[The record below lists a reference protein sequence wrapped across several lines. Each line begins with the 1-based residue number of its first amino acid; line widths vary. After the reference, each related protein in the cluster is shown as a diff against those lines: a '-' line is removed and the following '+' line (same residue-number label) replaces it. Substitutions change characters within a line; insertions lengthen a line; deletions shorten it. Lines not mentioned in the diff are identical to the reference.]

1 MRALPLAG
9 LAVLLLAP
17 AAGGK
22 QTNKPDLKL
31 LAFLDME
38 APEQQPILV
47 IHIVN
52 QSGHVLHFPDPP
64 LLCKGAPGAL
74 SLEVRFVPE
83 NSNQPQPATDCGLE
97 VDGSGLPDIRERAAH
112 WLALKPGQNYE
123 ARRPLAMGVDTN
135 AHGTYEFH
143 VVYDGPS
150 ASPADDEKLQDA
162 GIAVPGGRF
171 ESDKLTYKINA
182 PKN

>member
-1 MRALPLAG
+1 MRVLVSAG
-9 LAVLLLAP
+9 LSLLLLT
-17 AAGGK
+17 GGGGAK
-22 QTNKPDLKL
+22 QTGKPDVKVT
-31 LAFLDME
+31 AAMDMV

-52 QSGHVLHFPDPP
+52 QSGHTLHIPDPP

-74 SLEVRFVPE
+74 SLEVKFTPE
-83 NSNQPQPATDCGLE
+83 NSGQPQTTVDCGLE
-97 VDGSGLPDIRERAAH
+97 VDGSGLPDIRERSKN
-112 WLALKPGQNYE
+112 WLVLKAGQNYE

-150 ASPADDEKLQDA
+150 ATPEDDDKLKSA
-162 GIAVPGGRF
+162 GIAAPKGRF
-171 ESDKLTYKINA
+171 ESEKLVFKINA
-182 PKN
+182 PKQ

>member
-1 MRALPLAG
+1 MRILLAVG
-9 LAVLLLAP
+9 LAVLLLASG
-17 AAGGK
+17 AGAK

-31 LAFLDME
+31 MVSIDTA

-47 IHIVN
+47 IHMVN
-52 QSGHVLHFPDPP
+52 QSGHLLRIPDPP
-64 LLCKGAPGAL
+64 LLCKSAPGAL
-74 SLEVRFVPE
+74 SLDVKFTPE
-83 NSNQPQPATDCGLE
+83 NSGQPQPAIDCGLE
-97 VDGSGLPDIRERAAH
+97 VDGSGLPDIRERAKN

-123 ARRPLAMGVDTN
+123 VRRPLAMGVDTN

-150 ASPADDEKLQDA
+150 GTPADDQKLKDA

-182 PKN
+182 PKP

>member
-1 MRALPLAG
+1 MRALLTIG
-9 LAVLLLAP
+9 LTCLLLAP
-17 AAGGK
+17 GAGAK
-22 QTNKPDLKL
+22 QTNKPELKL
-31 LAFLDME
+31 MASMDMA

-47 IHIVN
+47 IHIIN
-52 QSGHVLHFPDPP
+52 QSGHSLRIPDPP
-64 LLCKGAPGAL
+64 LLCKNAPGAL
-74 SLEVRFVPE
+74 SLDVKFTPE
-83 NSNQPQPATDCGLE
+83 NSNQQQAAVDCGLE
-97 VDGSGLPDIRERAAH
+97 VDGSGLPDIRERSKN
-112 WLALKPGQNYE
+112 WLVLKAGQNYE

-150 ASPADDEKLQDA
+150 ATPADDQKLKDA

-182 PKN
+182 PKP

>member
-1 MRALPLAG
+1 MRTLPIAG

-17 AAGGK
+17 LAGGK

-31 LAFLDME
+31 IASLDME

-47 IHIVN
+47 IHILN
-52 QSGHVLHFPDPP
+52 QSGHLLRIPDPP
-64 LLCKGAPGAL
+64 LLCKSAPGAF
-74 SLEVRFVPE
+74 SLDVRFVPE
-83 NSNQPQPATDCGLE
+83 NSNQPQPAVDCGLE
-97 VDGSGLPDIRERAAH
+97 VDGSGLPDIRERAKN
-112 WLALKPGQNYE
+112 WLTLKPGQNYE

-150 ASPADDEKLQDA
+150 ATPADDQKLKDA

-182 PKN
+182 PKS

>member
-1 MRALPLAG
+1 MRTLPMAG

-17 AAGGK
+17 VAGGK

-31 LAFLDME
+31 MVSLDME

-47 IHIVN
+47 VHILN
-52 QSGHVLHFPDPP
+52 ESGHLLRIPEPP
-64 LLCKGAPGAL
+64 LLCKSAPGAL
-74 SLEVRFVPE
+74 SLEVKFVPE
-83 NSNQPQPATDCGLE
+83 NSSQPQPATDCGLE

-135 AHGTYEFH
+135 AHGTYEFR

-150 ASPADDEKLQDA
+150 ATPADDQKLKDA
-162 GIAVPGGRF
+162 GIAVPSGRF
-171 ESDKLTYKINA
+171 ESEKLTYKINA
-182 PKN
+182 PKP